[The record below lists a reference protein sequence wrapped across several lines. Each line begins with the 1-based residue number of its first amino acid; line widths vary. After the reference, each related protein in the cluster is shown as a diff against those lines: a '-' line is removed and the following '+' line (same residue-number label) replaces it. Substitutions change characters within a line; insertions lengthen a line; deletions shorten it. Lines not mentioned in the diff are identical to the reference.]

1 MDIKNLLIIIGILI
15 AVVGIAIFYIRQLK
29 KNPDDIEYES
39 VYSLEYLTKGVTQ
52 AFADTQK
59 VNLKEQN
66 LSKRELEAEKR
77 KKLELRRNLKTAAF
91 GDSTAKKYI
100 KSLIKEILQSKRFN
114 INEETIDLVI
124 PFHRESA
131 LDIRSKT
138 DIVLY
143 LYQKQYGAEGFK
155 RLMND
160 YGLDKPKS
168 GVDESAGDLKY
179 EITKQ
184 DMCRVYADVCL
195 KMPLTFSDKIEI
207 IIQRIFTDYKGFG
220 SIDLLAEFALDEIDC
235 GVSGIP
241 QDSYELN
248 RTLMA
253 KGFEY
258 SYESIW
264 ITFAGIK
271 YKVSCMSFGSQ
282 KELIRVC
289 QNIYKY
295 AAPYALSKTKGY
307 VVSSMKDGSRISVSR
322 PPASSGWCFYLRKHN
337 FVLSASPYELVK
349 DEGKEIPICVA
360 KWITKA
366 AQSTGITGG
375 MNVGKT
381 TWLRSEVGFLASE
394 KSIRVYEL
402 GYELNLQFCYPKL
415 NIVAMAVTES
425 IGMQELYDFGKKT
438 NADISIISECASAAM
453 GVIVI
458 HSATVG
464 SEAAYFT
471 HHATTAEGMVLSL
484 RDNLTTVGG
493 YSSERVAE
501 EVVAKAIHF
510 NIHWARNEKG
520 RRYIERITEIIPNS
534 DVRYP
539 SEKTTGV
546 FGTRDT
552 LEYYKRSTNPQCF
565 TCKNIVE
572 FKDGRYVM
580 ANPFSDERL
589 ADIRN
594 HLSKEDEELFMK
606 DYNLLLST
614 MENKAS

>member
-39 VYSLEYLTKGVTQ
+39 VYSLEYLTKGVAQ

-114 INEETIDLVI
+114 INEEPIDLVI

-131 LDIRSKT
+131 LDIRNKT

-143 LYQKQYGAEGFK
+143 LYQKQYGTDGFK
-155 RLMND
+155 RLMSD
-160 YGLDKPKS
+160 YGLDKPKN
-168 GVDESAGDLKY
+168 GVDESTGDLKY

-184 DMCRVYADVCL
+184 DMCRVYADVCR
-195 KMPLTFSDKIEI
+195 KMPLTFSDKIGI
-207 IIQRIFTDYKGFG
+207 IIQRIFADYKGFG
-220 SIDLLAEFALDEIDC
+220 SIDLLAEFAVDEIDC

-241 QDSYELN
+241 QGSYELN
-248 RTLMA
+248 RNILA
-253 KGFEY
+253 EGYEY

-264 ITFAGIK
+264 VTFAGIK

-375 MNVGKT
+375 MGAGKT
-381 TWLRSEVGFLASE
+381 TWLRSQFGFAASE
-394 KSIRVYEL
+394 KSIRVYEIS
-402 GYELNLQFCYPKL
+402 YELNLQFCYPKR

-425 IGMQELYDFGKKT
+425 IGMQDLYDFGKKT
-438 NADISIISECASAAM
+438 NADISVVSECSSAEM

-510 NIHWARNEKG
+510 NIHWARDEKG

-572 FKDGRYVM
+572 FKNGRYVM
-580 ANPFSDERL
+580 TNPFSDERL

>member
-15 AVVGIAIFYIRQLK
+15 AIVGIAIFYIRQLK

-160 YGLDKPKS
+160 YGLDKPKN

-184 DMCRVYADVCL
+184 DMCRIYADVCL

-207 IIQRIFTDYKGFG
+207 IIQRIFADYKGFG

-241 QDSYELN
+241 QGSYELN

-307 VVSSMKDGSRISVSR
+307 VVSSMKDGSRIAVSR
-322 PPASSGWCFYLRKHN
+322 PPASAGWSFYLRK
-337 FVLSASPYELVK
+337 FDSVSSASPYELVK

-360 KWITKA
+360 KWIAKA

-375 MNVGKT
+375 MGAGKT
-381 TWLRSEVGFLASE
+381 SWLRSMLGFVASE

-402 GYELNLQFCYPKL
+402 SYELNLHSCFSNR

-425 IGMQELYDFGKKT
+425 IGMQDLYDFGKKT